1 MGSILVE
8 CTYSEGIFLALKKY
22 LRKRKAQER
31 ELATFDEN
39 RRAVGM
45 LNPMH
50 DKNEGTAPGGI
61 GDDTSDYGLQ
71 KIAEGQTSYV
81 LLIIVELESKS
92 GD

>member
-1 MGSILVE
+1 
-8 CTYSEGIFLALKKY
+8 
-22 LRKRKAQER
+22 
-31 ELATFDEN
+31 
-39 RRAVGM
+39 M